1 MRRGEVWLVDLEP
14 VIGSEANKTR
24 PCVVVSNDH
33 GNSRAASLARGAVT
47 VVPVTSRLDP
57 ALAFHVLLPA
67 EATGLELDSKA
78 QAEQVRTVDVRR
90 LVHRVGVVPNPLM
103 RAVDA
108 ALRLHL
114 DLI

>member
-1 MRRGEVWLVDLEP
+1 MRRGEVWLIDLDP

-33 GNSRAASLARGAVT
+33 GNGRAAALGRGTVT
-47 VVPVTSRLDP
+47 VVPVTSRVDP

-67 EATGLELDSKA
+67 EATGLDLDSKA

-90 LVHRVGVVPNPLM
+90 LIHRVGAVPFPLM
-103 RAVDA
+103 RALDS

-114 DLI
+114 DLN